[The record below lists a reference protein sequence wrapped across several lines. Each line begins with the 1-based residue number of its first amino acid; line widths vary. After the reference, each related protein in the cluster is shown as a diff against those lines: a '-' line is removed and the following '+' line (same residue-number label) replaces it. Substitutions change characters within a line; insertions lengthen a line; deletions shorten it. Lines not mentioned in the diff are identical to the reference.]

1 MSGPVLL
8 ERTGAV
14 AVITLNRPASLNAMS
29 DELMHGLDR
38 ALDELAVDAA
48 VRAAIITGAGTAFSA
63 GGDLREF
70 GRLLEREPRS
80 LLATLEYNQ
89 TVLNKVERLPF
100 PVLAAVNGVAV
111 AGGLELIL
119 CCDFVLASDSAMIGD
134 GHAKYAIVPAAGSSV
149 RLFTKIAANRALH
162 MLNSAALFPAAT
174 LLEWGLVNEVV
185 SGESLLAR
193 AQEAA
198 DHYCQQSPQVLKHV
212 KALARA
218 PFEARIENGL
228 RLELQAFQAH
238 LQSRDLAEGLAAF
251 REKRKPNYE
260 TSMPAR
266 PSS

>member
-1 MSGPVLL
+1 MSSPILL
-8 ERTGAV
+8 EHTGGV

-29 DELMHGLDR
+29 DEVMHGLDR
-38 ALDELAVDAA
+38 ALEELAADTA
-48 VRAAIITGAGTAFSA
+48 VRVAIVTGAGTAFSA

-89 TVLNKVERLPF
+89 TVLSKVERLPF

-119 CCDFVLASDSAMIGD
+119 CCDFVLASDCAMIGD

-162 MLNSAALFPAAT
+162 MLYSAELFPAAT
-174 LLEWGLVNEVV
+174 LMEWGLVNEVV
-185 SGESLLAR
+185 AGERLLAR
-193 AQEAA
+193 ARQIA
-198 DHYCQQSPQVLKHV
+198 DHYCRQSPQVLKHV
-212 KALARA
+212 KALAHA
-218 PFEARIENGL
+218 SFETRIENGL

-260 TSMPAR
+260 TSSPAH